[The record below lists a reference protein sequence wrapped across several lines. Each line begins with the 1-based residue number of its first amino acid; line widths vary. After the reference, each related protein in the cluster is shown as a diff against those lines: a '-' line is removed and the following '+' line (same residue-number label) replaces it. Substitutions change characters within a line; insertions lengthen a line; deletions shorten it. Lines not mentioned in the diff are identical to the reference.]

1 MLPRLPRSIR
11 RLSWPIR
18 AVRFRQLLKPQ
29 VKDVAALKGLRKV
42 RYLGWAGGIAEYS
55 AQTDNGLIWIL
66 QAQRDDPSDVAQN
79 LQFAYRGFNSIIG
92 RGPLGVPVDRA
103 VIPEI
108 GALVL
113 DNPDGV
119 RLSWIIRDG
128 VGDEIEGLTRA
139 GAWLAALHEGFEV
152 RPGGFDA
159 LERVDEATY
168 PYRKWLESQADGD
181 RLELLA
187 GSAVDMAQKLDGAL
201 VDYTKFHRTYSPRA
215 VHIGEARTLVTEL
228 QATKRRPRCYDI
240 TYFLLE
246 AAFLAQKRALPQ
258 DDMGLPD
265 GWLDVFLLG
274 YDRSDPTL
282 LRMIRFALMA
292 RMIEVYIQ
300 GSARKRRSPTFRA
313 KRDVIFEMA
322 QAMGF

>member
-1 MLPRLPRSIR
+1 M
-11 RLSWPIR
+11 SWPIR
-18 AVRFRQLLKPQ
+18 ALRFRQLLERQ
-29 VKDVAALKGLRKV
+29 MKDVAALKGVRKV

-55 AQTDNGLIWIL
+55 AQTDNGLVWIL
-66 QAQRDDPSDVAQN
+66 QAQRDDPSEVAQN
-79 LQFAYRGFNSIIG
+79 LQFAYRTFNSIMG
-92 RGPLGVPVDRA
+92 RGPLGVPGDRA

-113 DNPDGV
+113 DDPDGV

-159 LERVDEATY
+159 LERADETTY
-168 PYRKWLESQADGD
+168 PYRKWLESQGDGD
-181 RLELLA
+181 RLEPLA
-187 GSAVDMAQKLDGAL
+187 EGAVELAQKLDGAL

-215 VHIGEARTLVTEL
+215 VHIGETRTLVTEL

-240 TYFLLE
+240 AHFLLE
-246 AAFLAQKRALPQ
+246 AAFLAQNRALPR
-258 DDMGLPD
+258 DDMGLPE
-265 GWLDVFLLG
+265 GWLDAFLLG
-274 YDRSDPTL
+274 YGRSDPAL
-282 LRMIRFALMA
+282 LRMVRFALMA

-300 GSARKRRSPTFRA
+300 GSARKRPSRTFHA